1 MQLIP
6 INEDKVFIFKV
17 KNIISELEYNIL
29 KKTFPNLKK
38 EELIH
43 NNDNK
48 YSFDIK
54 SEIFTNLIKKNNN
67 LKILYRN
74 LEKRIV
80 NLIIKKLLYKIFK
93 ERKFQIK
100 LFLKF
105 VLHALKIKKNFYF
118 SVQYS
123 YIFNKGFIV
132 PHNDGRKKLISFML
146 FMEEKDNNYGTTFFL
161 NDLKSKKNIHI
172 NDQNTLNYIKNGSKI
187 IKLPFDNTHLYGFIR
202 NDKSWHSVESIDV
215 DKNYVRKSININYN
229 IL

>member
-1 MQLIP
+1 MELIP
-6 INEDKVFIFKV
+6 INKNKVFIFKV
-17 KNIISELEYNIL
+17 KNVISELEYNIL
-29 KKTFPNLKK
+29 KKTFPNFKK

-48 YSFDIK
+48 YSFDQK
-54 SEIFTNLIKKNNN
+54 SEIFANLIKENND
-67 LKILYRN
+67 LKIFYRN

-93 ERKFQIK
+93 ERKFSIK

-105 VLHALKIKKNFYF
+105 ILHALKIKKKFYF

-123 YIFNKGFIV
+123 YILNKGFIV
-132 PHNDGRKKLISFML
+132 PHNDGGKKLISLML

-161 NDLKSKKNIHI
+161 NDLKSQKNTHI
-172 NDQNTLNYIKNGSKI
+172 KDQNKLNYVKNSSII

-215 DKNYVRKSININYN
+215 DENYVRKSININYN